1 MSDANYVIY
10 VKNAIFGAFAIGHMS
25 YTYMAIWVSKD
36 ALGPQEFRPRPLMS
50 FVNGFTSLEFQN
62 THF

>member
-25 YTYMAIWVSKD
+25 YTDMAIWMSKD
-36 ALGPQEFRPRPLMS
+36 ALGPQECRPMPS
-50 FVNGFTSLEFQN
+50 NNF
-62 THF
+62 